1 MASITDEI
9 LDIEQNL
16 LPASQQR
23 AATAASDLYKIHASN
38 GGAISLLLSA
48 DSFADFINLT
58 KYLGSVQDA
67 NVAALNEPNKVE
79 DEPNAKLDELSAAKD
94 RADVELSRA
103 YYPTQNSPTDDGKPT
118 GLSRSYG
125 TARGMART
133 ARCLPFAPGRMKR

>member
-67 NVAALNEPNKVE
+67 NVAALN
-79 DEPNAKLDELSAAKD
+79 
-94 RADVELSRA
+94 
-103 YYPTQNSPTDDGKPT
+103 
-118 GLSRSYG
+118 
-125 TARGMART
+125 
-133 ARCLPFAPGRMKR
+133 